1 MNLSLQKIS
10 ISNFK
15 GVKALELVLNG
26 QSAAISGRNGCG
38 KSSIVDAFTWC
49 LFGVN
54 ANGDSPGS
62 DAFREKP
69 LDENGNIVHNLTT
82 SVQIDFLLDGKP
94 FNVKRELSENWVK
107 RRGSAEYT
115 FQGNVSKFFINDVEL
130 KKTEFEERI
139 SAIISTDTF
148 KQIGILGYFN
158 GMDWKKR
165 RQYLMNLAGND
176 VDNQLLQ
183 SAEYKSIADEVNKRN
198 ISVDDLKKVLSDQ
211 KKKLSSDLK
220 AFPVRIDEARKSMP
234 VLREHEVSDA
244 EYMIND
250 TQKDIEKIDQLII
263 ETKAQGISGNQ
274 AKIKSLQ
281 TELDSAKRQ
290 MQDAHEAEKRKLKF
304 ELEQSITEAKAFESK
319 ISNLKEEAAKLK
331 VSLSN
336 VEKERDTLRRE
347 FIAVRSEKAEISD
360 TCPTCG
366 QTLPPDKVSEAHET
380 WEKNKQKRLLDI
392 QTNGKSCADKVA
404 DLTSKVNGINSDIER
419 LEIDLNEANGNVSKL
434 SDSYGKIPTE
444 PDFKSN
450 PKISELESQIEELK
464 SMQGESDIDTK
475 VEQLNKR
482 RGEMLAII
490 DRANQILMKRDLIA
504 ENESRIAEYEKQMQ
518 DKGAE
523 LSETELLLDQ
533 LDNFTQARCSALE
546 DGINNRFKSIRWK
559 LFDTLINGSIN
570 DCCVAMIECNGAYVP
585 YQTANTASQI
595 NSDIQIV
602 EVLSNH
608 YGVNI
613 PLFVDNR
620 ERVVNLAPI
629 DTQVITLAV
638 STDETLIMVLEE

>member
-10 ISNFK
+10 VTNFK
-15 GVKALELVLNG
+15 GIKSLELVFNG

-38 KSSIVDAFTWC
+38 KSSIVDAFCWC

-54 ANGDSPGS
+54 ANGDTSGS
-62 DAFREKP
+62 DKFQEKP
-69 LDENGNIVHNLTT
+69 LDRHGNIIHNLVTF
-82 SVQIDFLLDGKP
+82 VQLDFLLDGKP
-94 FNVKRELSENWVK
+94 FNVKREQSESWVK
-107 RRGSAEYT
+107 RRGSAEHT
-115 FQGNVSKFFINDVEL
+115 FQGNVSKFYINDVEL

-165 RQYLMNLAGND
+165 RQYLMNLVGND
-176 VDNQLLQ
+176 VDNQLLHNT
-183 SAEYKSIADEVNKRN
+183 EYKSIADEVNKRN

-211 KKKLSSDLK
+211 KKKLSNELK

-250 TQKDIEKIDQLII
+250 TKKDIEKIDQLII
-263 ETKAQGISGNQ
+263 DTKAQGISGNQ

-319 ISNLKEEAAKLK
+319 ISNLKDESDKLK
-331 VSLSN
+331 ISLSN
-336 VEKERDTLRRE
+336 AEKERDALRRE

-380 WEKNKQKRLLDI
+380 WEKNRQKRLLDI

-404 DLTSKVNGINSDIER
+404 DLTSKINGINSDIER

-434 SDSYGKIPTE
+434 SDSYGKIPAE

-450 PKISELESQIEELK
+450 PQIPELESQIEELK
-464 SMQGESDIDTK
+464 SVQGESDIDTK

-504 ENESRIAEYEKQMQ
+504 DNEARIAEYEKQMQ

-533 LDNFTQARCSALE
+533 LDNFTQARCTALE
-546 DGINNRFKSIRWK
+546 STINDKFVTVKWR
-559 LFDTLINGSIN
+559 LFNEQINGGIV
-570 DCCVAMIECNGAYVP
+570 DCCTCMIKCNETYVP
-585 YQTANTASQI
+585 IESANTAAGI
-595 NSDIQIV
+595 NADIEIIN
-602 EVLSNH
+602 VLSDFYDVH
-608 YGVNI
+608 VPTFI
-613 PLFVDNR
+613 DNA
-620 ERVVNLAPI
+620 ERVI
-629 DTQVITLAV
+629 DIKQSNSQMITLSVADC
-638 STDETLIMVLEE
+638 DELKVELLD

>member
-1 MNLSLQKIS
+1 MELKLQTIS
-10 ISNFK
+10 IQNFK
-15 GVKALELVLNG
+15 GIRDITLNLNG

-69 LDENGNIVHNLTT
+69 LDENGNIIHNLTT
-82 SVQIDFLLDGKP
+82 SVQLDFLLDDKP
-94 FNVKRELSENWVK
+94 FNVKRELSESWVK
-107 RRGSAEYT
+107 RRGSAERT
-115 FQGNVSKFFINDVEL
+115 FQGNVSKFYINDVEL

-183 SAEYKSIADEVNKRN
+183 SPEYKSIADEVNKRN

-220 AFPVRIDEARKSMP
+220 TFPVRIDEARKSMP

-250 TQKDIEKIDQLII
+250 TKKDIEKIDQLII
-263 ETKAQGISGNQ
+263 DTKAQGISGNQ

-319 ISNLKEEAAKLK
+319 ISNLKDEADKLK

-336 VEKERDTLRRE
+336 AEKERDALRRE

-366 QTLPPDKVSEAHET
+366 QTLPPDKANEAHET

-404 DLTSKVNGINSDIER
+404 DLTSKINGINSDIER
-419 LEIDLNEANGNVSKL
+419 LEIDLNESNGNVSKL
-434 SDSYGKIPTE
+434 SESFGKIPAE

-450 PKISELESQIEELK
+450 PRIPELESQIEELK

-504 ENESRIAEYEKQMQ
+504 DNEARIAEYEKQMQ
-518 DKGAE
+518 EKGAE

-546 DGINNRFKSIRWK
+546 DSINRKFKSVKWK
-559 LFDTLINGSIN
+559 LFNEQINGGIV
-570 DCCVAMIECNGAYVP
+570 DCCTCMAKCDDAFVP
-585 YQTANTASQI
+585 YDSLNTASKI
-595 NSDIQIV
+595 RSDIEISDVLMKHNDLKIPILLDNGERITDIPKVDTQMI
-602 EVLSNH
+602 VLS
-608 YGVNI
+608 VSK
-613 PLFVDNR
+613 DN
-620 ERVVNLAPI
+620 ELKV
-629 DTQVITLAV
+629 
-638 STDETLIMVLEE
+638 ELI

>member
-1 MNLSLQKIS
+1 MELRLQTVS
-10 ISNFK
+10 IQNFK
-15 GVKALELVLNG
+15 GIRDMTLNLNG

-69 LDENGNIVHNLTT
+69 LDKNGNIVHNLTT
-82 SVQIDFLLDGKP
+82 SVQLDFLLDDKP
-94 FNVKRELSENWVK
+94 FNVKRDLSESWVK
-107 RRGSAEYT
+107 RRGSVEPT
-115 FQGNVSKFFINDVEL
+115 FQGNVSKFYINDVEL

-183 SAEYKSIADEVNKRN
+183 NAEYKSIADEVNKRN

-211 KKKLSSDLK
+211 KKKLSNDLK
-220 AFPVRIDEARKSMP
+220 AFPVRIDEAQKSMP
-234 VLREHEVSDA
+234 VLREHEASDA

-250 TQKDIEKIDQLII
+250 TKKDIEKIDQLII
-263 ETKAQGISGNQ
+263 DTKAQGISGNQ

-304 ELEQSITEAKAFESK
+304 ELEQSVTEAKAFESK
-319 ISNLKEEAAKLK
+319 ISNLKDEADKLK
-331 VSLSN
+331 VSLTSA
-336 VEKERDTLRRE
+336 ERERDTLRRE

-366 QTLPPDKVSEAHET
+366 QTLPPDNVNEAHET

-404 DLTSKVNGINSDIER
+404 DLTSKINGISSDIER

-434 SDSYGKIPTE
+434 SDSYGKIPAE

-450 PKISELESQIEELK
+450 PRIQELESQIEELK

-482 RGEMLAII
+482 RVEMLAII

-504 ENESRIAEYEKQMQ
+504 ENEARIAEYEKQMQ

-546 DGINNRFKSIRWK
+546 DSINGKFRSVKWK
-559 LFDTLINGSIN
+559 LFNEQINGGIV
-570 DCCVAMIECNGAYVP
+570 DCCTCMAKCDDAFVP
-585 YQTANTASQI
+585 YDSLNTASKI
-595 NSDIQIV
+595 RSDIEISDVLMKHNSLKIPILLDNGERITDIPKVDTQMI
-602 EVLSNH
+602 VLS
-608 YGVNI
+608 VSK
-613 PLFVDNR
+613 DN
-620 ERVVNLAPI
+620 ELKV
-629 DTQVITLAV
+629 
-638 STDETLIMVLEE
+638 ELI

>member
-1 MNLSLQKIS
+1 MELKLQTMS
-10 ISNFK
+10 IQNFK
-15 GVKALELVLNG
+15 GIHDMTLNLNG

-82 SVQIDFLLDGKP
+82 SVQLDFLLDDKP
-94 FNVKRELSENWVK
+94 FNVKRELSESWVK
-107 RRGSAEYT
+107 RRGSLEPT

-139 SAIISTDTF
+139 SSIISTDTF

-211 KKKLSSDLK
+211 KKKLSNDLK
-220 AFPVRIDEARKSMP
+220 TFPVRIDEARKSMP

-250 TQKDIEKIDQLII
+250 TKKDIEKIDQLII
-263 ETKAQGISGNQ
+263 DTKAQGISGNQ

-281 TELDSAKRQ
+281 TEMDSAKRQ

-319 ISNLKEEAAKLK
+319 ISSLKDEADKLK

-336 VEKERDTLRRE
+336 AEKERDTLRRE

-366 QTLPPDKVSEAHET
+366 QTLPPDKVNEAHET

-404 DLTSKVNGINSDIER
+404 DLTSKINGINSDIER
-419 LEIDLNEANGNVSKL
+419 IEIDLNDANGNVSKL
-434 SDSYGKIPTE
+434 SDSYGKIPAE

-450 PKISELESQIEELK
+450 PKISELENQIEELK
-464 SMQGESDIDTK
+464 SMQGESDVDTK

-546 DGINNRFKSIRWK
+546 STINNKFVAVKWR
-559 LFDTLINGSIN
+559 LFSEQINGGIV
-570 DCCVAMIECNGAYVP
+570 DCCTCMIKCNETYVP
-585 YQTANTASQI
+585 IESANTAAGI
-595 NSDIQIV
+595 NADIEIIN
-602 EVLSNH
+602 VLSDFYDVH
-608 YGVNI
+608 VPTFI
-613 PLFVDNR
+613 DNA
-620 ERVVNLAPI
+620 ERVLDIKQTNS
-629 DTQVITLAV
+629 QMITLSVADC
-638 STDETLIMVLEE
+638 DELKVELLD

>member
-1 MNLSLQKIS
+1 MELKLQTIS
-10 ISNFK
+10 IQNFK
-15 GVKALELVLNG
+15 GIRDMTLNLNG

-49 LFGVN
+49 LFGLN

-82 SVQIDFLLDGKP
+82 SVQLDFLLDGKP
-94 FNVKRELSENWVK
+94 FNVKRELSESWVK
-107 RRGSAEYT
+107 RRGSAERT
-115 FQGNVSKFFINDVEL
+115 FQGNVSKFYINDVEL

-165 RQYLMNLAGND
+165 RQYLMSLAGND

-183 SAEYKSIADEVNKRN
+183 KAEHKAIADEITKRN

-211 KKKLSSDLK
+211 KKKLSGELK

-234 VLREHEVSDA
+234 VLREHEASDA

-250 TQKDIEKIDQLII
+250 TKKDIEKIDQLII
-263 ETKAQGISGNQ
+263 DTKAQGISGNQ

-304 ELEQSITEAKAFESK
+304 ELEQSVTEAKAFESK
-319 ISNLKEEAAKLK
+319 ISNLKDEADKLK

-336 VEKERDTLRRE
+336 AEKERDTLRRE

-366 QTLPPDKVSEAHET
+366 QTLPPDNVNEAHET

-404 DLTSKVNGINSDIER
+404 DLTSKINGINSDIER
-419 LEIDLNEANGNVSKL
+419 LEIDLNESNGNVSKL
-434 SDSYGKIPTE
+434 SDSYGKIPAE

-450 PKISELESQIEELK
+450 PRIPELESQIEELK

-504 ENESRIAEYEKQMQ
+504 DNEARIAEYEKQMQ

-523 LSETELLLDQ
+523 LSEAELLLDH

-546 DGINNRFKSIRWK
+546 DNINSHFKSIRWK

-595 NSDIQIV
+595 NVDIQVV
-602 EVLSNH
+602 EVLSDH
-608 YGVNI
+608 YGVKI

-638 STDETLIMVLEE
+638 TTDDELKVELL

>member
-1 MNLSLQKIS
+1 MELKLQTIS
-10 ISNFK
+10 IQNFK
-15 GVKALELVLNG
+15 GIRDITLNLNG

-69 LDENGNIVHNLTT
+69 LDENGNIIHNLTT
-82 SVQIDFLLDGKP
+82 SVQLDFLLDDKP
-94 FNVKRELSENWVK
+94 FNVKRELSESWVK
-107 RRGSAEYT
+107 RRGSAERT
-115 FQGNVSKFFINDVEL
+115 FQGNVSKFYINDVEL

-183 SAEYKSIADEVNKRN
+183 SPEYKSIADEVNKRN

-220 AFPVRIDEARKSMP
+220 TFPVRIDEARKSMP

-250 TQKDIEKIDQLII
+250 TKKDIEKIDQLII
-263 ETKAQGISGNQ
+263 DTKAQGISGNQ

-319 ISNLKEEAAKLK
+319 ISNLKDEADKLK

-336 VEKERDTLRRE
+336 AEKERDALRRE

-366 QTLPPDKVSEAHET
+366 QTLPPDKANEAHET

-404 DLTSKVNGINSDIER
+404 DLTSKINGINSDIER
-419 LEIDLNEANGNVSKL
+419 LEIDLNESNGNVSKL
-434 SDSYGKIPTE
+434 SESFGKIPAE

-450 PKISELESQIEELK
+450 PRIPELESQIEELK

-504 ENESRIAEYEKQMQ
+504 DNEARIAEYEKQMQ
-518 DKGAE
+518 EKGAE

-546 DGINNRFKSIRWK
+546 DSINRKFKTVKWK
-559 LFDTLINGSIN
+559 LFNEQINGGIV
-570 DCCVAMIECNGAYVP
+570 DCCTCMAKCDDAFVP
-585 YQTANTASQI
+585 YDSLNTASKI
-595 NSDIQIV
+595 RSDIEISDVLMKHNDLKIPILLDNGERITDIPKVDTQMI
-602 EVLSNH
+602 VLS
-608 YGVNI
+608 VSK
-613 PLFVDNR
+613 DN
-620 ERVVNLAPI
+620 ELKV
-629 DTQVITLAV
+629 
-638 STDETLIMVLEE
+638 ELI